1 MLFRIPLYRR
11 HSSVADT
18 EHDIQ
23 GDTIDTMTDTP
34 ERAEFTSEMEQQLE
48 DLGRRFQE
56 MEIEQMKKGEVEARQ
71 KLEAAKKSVTEKRN
85 EFENQLR
92 RARKVSD
99 DAWDDVSEKLRGAWT
114 EMKEAVDRARAEFD
128 GENVEEEDAS

>member
-1 MLFRIPLYRR
+1 
-11 HSSVADT
+11 
-18 EHDIQ
+18 
-23 GDTIDTMTDTP
+23 MTDTP

-128 GENVEEEDAS
+128 GASLEQDEAS

>member
-1 MLFRIPLYRR
+1 LYRIPLYARYIR
-11 HSSVADT
+11 VAYTD
-18 EHDIQ
+18 HDIE

-34 ERAEFTSEMEQQLE
+34 ERAEFTSQMEQRLDE
-48 DLGRRFQE
+48 LGRRFQE

-85 EFENQLR
+85 EFESQLR

-99 DAWDDVSEKLRGAWT
+99 DAWDDVSDTLRNAWT

-128 GENVEEEDAS
+128 GASLEQDEAS

>member
-1 MLFRIPLYRR
+1 
-11 HSSVADT
+11 
-18 EHDIQ
+18 
-23 GDTIDTMTDTP
+23 MTDTP
-34 ERAEFTSEMEQQLE
+34 ERAEFTSQMEQRLDE
-48 DLGRRFQE
+48 LGRRFQE

-85 EFENQLR
+85 EFESQLR

-99 DAWDDVSEKLRGAWT
+99 DAWDDVSDTLRNAWT

-128 GENVEEEDAS
+128 GEGLEEDEAS

>member
-1 MLFRIPLYRR
+1 MYRIPLRWR
-11 HSSVADT
+11 HTRVAQSDHET
-18 EHDIQ
+18 GRYI
-23 GDTIDTMTDTP
+23 IDTLTDTP
-34 ERAEFTSEMEQQLE
+34 DRTEFTSQMEKRLDE
-48 DLGRRFQE
+48 LGRRFQE

-85 EFENQLR
+85 EFESQLR

-99 DAWDDVSEKLRGAWT
+99 DAWDDVSDTLRNAWT

-128 GENVEEEDAS
+128 GENLEQDDDS